1 MDAPLV
7 FTVAINPLEIDDE
20 VYDVETCKEYPLEL
34 YEKSK
39 VLSDPELDS
48 IPIIKDRIGKKTQYS
63 GFNFT
68 HSTTLFDEGPKF
80 SSYVTLKSMEDKM
93 KAQTK
98 VQGKIRA
105 VEHKDALER
114 VLNSHFLPDIIG
126 NTRSFSKQEFRCTKC
141 NTKYRRLPLV
151 GKCTACG
158 EDKIILTIAQ
168 GSVRKYLNI
177 AKNMIR
183 DNELSDYLKQR
194 MELIEMEI
202 DSVFTNEKVQQKSLA
217 EFI

>member
-34 YEKSK
+34 YEKSML
-39 VLSDPELDS
+39 LSEPELDS
-48 IPIIKDRIGKKTQYS
+48 IPIIKDRIGKKNQYS

-68 HSTTLFDEGPKF
+68 HSTTFFDEGPKF
-80 SSYVTLKSMEDKM
+80 SRYVTLKSMEEKM
-93 KAQTK
+93 KAQAK
-98 VQGKIRA
+98 IQGKIRA
-105 VEHKDALER
+105 VEKKDALER
-114 VLNSHFLPDIIG
+114 VLVSHFLPDIIG

-141 NTKYRRLPLV
+141 NTKYRRVPLI
-151 GKCTACG
+151 GKCTSCG
-158 EDKIILTIAQ
+158 EDKLILTIAQ

-177 AKNMIR
+177 AKELIST
-183 DNELSDYLKQR
+183 NELSDYLKQR
-194 MELIEMEI
+194 MDLIEMEI
-202 DSVFTNEKVQQKSLA
+202 DSVFTNEKAQQKSLA